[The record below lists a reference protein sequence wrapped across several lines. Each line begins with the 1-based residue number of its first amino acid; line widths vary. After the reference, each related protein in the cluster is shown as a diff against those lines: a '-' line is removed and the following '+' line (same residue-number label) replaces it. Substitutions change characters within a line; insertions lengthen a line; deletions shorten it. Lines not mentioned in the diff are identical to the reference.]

1 MSDTKTHL
9 GQAIDIIKS
18 FFNPYFEI
26 YSDVVQQL
34 FDSYRIPKLDPSLCS
49 VDDFIKAALDGKTL
63 RIKSIFNN
71 VFDYQNDLTL
81 SDNIKNWG
89 ICIKQFRFN
98 DSSELMRWS
107 DISDEELRKE
117 LVQSLINEIN
127 KQNINIRPFS
137 SFLTKK
143 EIDFY
148 YNIIKSL
155 LNAEYLF
162 IEDYSKQLED
172 TIKNIEA
179 TETTFYIKKPRF
191 VRDFLILAPKMTEMC
206 GRIRNAIGERNNR
219 RIEIEDFT
227 EENVNR
233 IMLNFNIDDNP
244 TANTDDLFLFTQSVI
259 EMTCIDH
266 IYKVSSNNIGKLL
279 ILWRRIKNLNEI
291 EYDNF
296 YTVVNMVKAKT
307 ASLIFKMVFENGDK
321 KSHQYLDIDYFDF
334 FFKDSKNIEKDTQN
348 YVLPKNLNKTI
359 SYKIRKKDKTIKKDE
374 LNTANK
380 KLDLSTCQN
389 IQDILMYN
397 SWVEKGQEYYVQMSY
412 TIATIENYSQID
424 DIDDVINCIYDFINI
439 VKQSGD
445 NIGCFSPFFFISA
458 IHFVNNQLKINEE
471 NIDNMNRLLD
481 LMNKLLLYLERY
493 IRTYINSMP
502 PVFRPYFEHSF
513 YQYDENKYSF
523 KYFVLDT
530 DMINNYNC
538 DNFNNSFFF
547 ASYYCN
553 AININ
558 RLHDFY
564 ESSFLQFQS
573 YSPRLTQKQQ
583 RKYENTVNEQ
593 NLAFQQAFEEQ
604 KKEIKSNQ
612 RSSLQ
617 TLGLFTAFLSFIVT
631 SIGTFRVASNIQEYI
646 IYSLTYTLAI
656 ALFAFLIS
664 DRNENKKT
672 NNENGNPKI
681 IVFVLTFLAL
691 LGFASSYFYKH
702 SSNKKNEVSDTLNGL
717 PTTIDNSSTSN
728 STVNLKDIILHY
740 TNIQNNATKSK

>member
-1 MSDTKTHL
+1 MSENKTHL

-18 FFNPYFEI
+18 FFYPYSEI
-26 YSDVVQQL
+26 YIDVVQQL

-49 VDDFIKAALDGKTL
+49 VDDFIKTALDGKTL
-63 RIKSIFNN
+63 KIKSIFNN
-71 VFDYQNDLTL
+71 TFDYQNDLTL

-89 ICIKQFRFN
+89 NSIEQLRFN
-98 DSSELMRWS
+98 DYSELMRWS
-107 DISDEELRKE
+107 DISDEALRKE
-117 LVQSLINEIN
+117 LVQRLINEIN
-127 KQNINIRPFS
+127 EQNINIRPLFI
-137 SFLTKK
+137 FLTKK

-172 TIKNIEA
+172 TIKNIEV
-179 TETTFYIKKPRF
+179 TETTFYVKPRF
-191 VRDFLILAPKMTEMC
+191 VRDFFILAPKMTELC
-206 GRIRNAIGERNNR
+206 GRIRNAIGGRNNR
-219 RIEIEDFT
+219 RIEFEDFT

-233 IMLNFNIDDNP
+233 IMLSFNIDDNS

-266 IYKVSSNNIGKLL
+266 IYKASSNNIGKLL

-348 YVLPKNLNKTI
+348 YVLPENLNTTI

-389 IQDILMYN
+389 IQDVLMYN
-397 SWVEKGQEYYVQMSY
+397 SWVERGQEYYIQMSY
-412 TIATIENYSQID
+412 TIATIENYSQVD
-424 DIDDVINCIYDFINI
+424 DIDDVINCIYDFINK

-513 YQYDENKYSF
+513 YQYDKNKNSF
-523 KYFVLDT
+523 KYFGLDA

-538 DNFNNSFFF
+538 DNYINSFFF

-583 RKYENTVNEQ
+583 RRYENIVNEQ

-664 DRNENKKT
+664 DRNEKKA
-672 NNENGNPKI
+672 NSENGNRKI

-702 SSNKKNEVSDTLNGL
+702 SSDKEKEVSDTQNGL
-717 PTTIDNSSTSN
+717 SINNNNSSTPSF
-728 STVNLKDIILHY
+728 TINLKDIIP
-740 TNIQNNATKSK
+740 NNTYIL